1 MHAPVLTRLA
11 ALLAPALLASVLLS
25 GCNETTPAAQAAPKK
40 PLSIGIVQIVEHEA
54 LDDAVKGVSTP
65 AVQAAARA
73 TRTIP
78 IVATAVTSFERAKV
92 VKTNEHPGG
101 NVTGV
106 SNIGPI
112 AEQLDLLLKLTGGK
126 KEVGV
131 LYNPAEDNS
140 LFQVE
145 VLRERAR
152 ELGVSVREVAV
163 TSVNDIQQVVA
174 SLRGKVAGLWIPTD
188 NVIASGSAILAK
200 SAADA
205 GLPVVTG
212 DLVFVQGG
220 CLATVTISH
229 HTLGRMTAE
238 RAVEILEGKKKP
250 GDIPVA
256 RQETSRIVMN
266 RKALALLGEKA
277 PAGLPIDWIE

>member
-1 MHAPVLTRLA
+1 M
-11 ALLAPALLASVLLS
+11 
-25 GCNETTPAAQAAPKK
+25 
-40 PLSIGIVQIVEHEA
+40 
-54 LDDAVKGVSTP
+54 
-65 AVQAAARA
+65 
-73 TRTIP
+73 
-78 IVATAVTSFERAKV
+78 
-92 VKTNEHPGG
+92 
-101 NVTGV
+101 
-106 SNIGPI
+106 
-112 AEQLDLLLKLTGGK
+112 
-126 KEVGV
+126 
-131 LYNPAEDNS
+131 
-140 LFQVE
+140 E

-266 RKALALLGEKA
+266 RTALAALGTEA
-277 PAGLPIDWIE
+277 PADLTIDWIE

>member
-1 MHAPVLTRLA
+1 M
-11 ALLAPALLASVLLS
+11 
-25 GCNETTPAAQAAPKK
+25 
-40 PLSIGIVQIVEHEA
+40 
-54 LDDAVKGVSTP
+54 
-65 AVQAAARA
+65 
-73 TRTIP
+73 
-78 IVATAVTSFERAKV
+78 
-92 VKTNEHPGG
+92 
-101 NVTGV
+101 
-106 SNIGPI
+106 
-112 AEQLDLLLKLTGGK
+112 
-126 KEVGV
+126 GV

-145 VLRERAR
+145 VLRERAG

-266 RKALALLGEKA
+266 RKALALLGTEA
-277 PAGLPIDWIE
+277 PAGLSIDWIE